1 MGANSRRRRQSYTDE
16 GAEIPGV
23 RRNSADGAWKA
34 PRGGSARIC
43 FVVTETAA
51 LLSGLFTAHFGAPP
65 VQVREVAADASSR
78 SYFRLEG
85 SGGVT
90 VIGAFGPD
98 PEENR
103 AFLSFSHALRGAGL
117 PVPAVYAKD
126 EGKGIWLAEDLGDT
140 TLLDVLTGARSAAR
154 HTFPAGAR
162 PAYER
167 TLERLLDLQLEG
179 AKVVDFTVA
188 YPRSAFDETSI
199 LWDLSY
205 FKYHFLKLA
214 QVPFNEDRLER
225 DFRTLAAFL
234 LETDTGYFLHR
245 DFQARNVMVRE
256 GEPWFI
262 DYQGGRRGALQY
274 DVASLLFSGS
284 SDLPSEARA
293 SLLDHYLTALERCV
307 PVDRPRW
314 EAHYRGYALVRVMQA
329 MGTYG
334 YRGLFERKP
343 RFVERVPAAA
353 RSAGTLL
360 EGDLP
365 VPLPEIESALR
376 WIVDRWAGREGGTEG
391 AGQVGPPEGAAAG
404 RTMTVHLFSFSYRS
418 GYPGDA
424 GGHGGGFVFDCR
436 ALPNPGR
443 EAKYQRVSGLDQ
455 EVVRYLADDPKV
467 EAFWENTRSLVDAHV
482 EDYLR
487 RGFHD
492 LSVAYGCT
500 GGQHRSVYLVER
512 IARHLRDRFPHV
524 EVRVKHREAA
534 SWRGSPGD

>member
-1 MGANSRRRRQSYTDE
+1 
-16 GAEIPGV
+16 
-23 RRNSADGAWKA
+23 
-34 PRGGSARIC
+34 
-43 FVVTETAA
+43 VTETANA
-51 LLSGLFTAHFGAPP
+51 LSSLFAAHFGAPP

-90 VIGAFGPD
+90 AIGAFGPD

-103 AFLSFSHALRGAGL
+103 AFLSFSRALRGAGL
-117 PVPAVYAKD
+117 PVPAIYAQD
-126 EGKGIWLAEDLGDT
+126 EGKGLWLAEDLGDT
-140 TLLDVLTGARSAAR
+140 TLLDVLSRARS
-154 HTFPAGAR
+154 TSGLPFPTEAQ
-162 PAYER
+162 PAYQR

-179 AKVVDFTVA
+179 AKVVDFGVA
-188 YPRSAFDETSI
+188 YPRPAFDETSI

-214 QVPFNEDRLER
+214 RVPFHEDRLED
-225 DFRTLAAFL
+225 DFRKLTRFL
-234 LETDTGYFLHR
+234 TETDTGYFLHR
-245 DFQARNVMVRE
+245 DFQARNVMVRD

-284 SDLPSEARA
+284 SDLPPDARE
-293 SLLDHYLTALERCV
+293 SLLDRYLTALERCV
-307 PVDRPRW
+307 PVDRPTW
-314 EAHYRGYALVRVMQA
+314 EAQYRGYALVRVMQA

-360 EGDLP
+360 EGGLP
-365 VPLPEIESALR
+365 AALPEIEGALR
-376 WIVDRWAGREGGTEG
+376 WIVDRWAGLGRAPAAADAG
-391 AGQVGPPEGAAAG
+391 APGGQVAGGPGL
-404 RTMTVHLFSFSYRS
+404 TVHLSSFSYRS

-443 EAKYQRVSGLDQ
+443 EARYQRLSGLDDD
-455 EVVRYLADDPKV
+455 VVRHLSESADV
-467 EAFWENTRSLVDAHV
+467 AAFWENTRALVDAQV

-512 IARHLRDRFPHV
+512 IARHLRGRFPQIG
-524 EVRVKHREAA
+524 VRVQHREAA
-534 SWRGSPGD
+534 SWTR